1 MEPLENKSIFETKDY
16 LNVTLV
22 SGVNGVGKTTTI
34 GKISKILKNNN
45 RKVVLGACD
54 TFRAA
59 AIEQLETWSQKI
71 GVEIIKSEAK
81 ADPASV
87 AYKTLEYAKNNSFND
102 VLLDTAGR
110 LQNKK
115 NLMDEYKKI
124 ANVLK
129 KLDTNAPQEVILVL
143 DSTSGQNVINQVEE
157 LLNYVAKQNLDKA
170 ARKLYYYD
178 VLAYTE
184 NFFFDDVSN
193 IINKYH

>member
-1 MEPLENKSIFETKDY
+1 MC
-16 LNVTLV
+16 
-22 SGVNGVGKTTTI
+22 
-34 GKISKILKNNN
+34 
-45 RKVVLGACD
+45 R
-54 TFRAA
+54 
-59 AIEQLETWSQKI
+59 SQKI

-157 LLNYVAKQNLDKA
+157 FNKLFFTGLIMTKLDGTAKGGVLIVAKKFKLPIICLGLEKKKMISQIFD
-170 ARKLYYYD
+170 ARIFAD
-178 VLAYTE
+178 AFTQ
-184 NFFFDDVSN
+184 
-193 IINKYH
+193 IN